1 MVLTE
6 VIFMAYSPLQRQDLP
21 QVLTDSAF
29 TRQEKQLILAYY
41 DEGKLAEVL
50 PLLRKQRGA
59 LLDTIH
65 ERQSNL
71 ECLDY
76 LIYQL
81 KKAQT
86 A

>member
-1 MVLTE
+1 
-6 VIFMAYSPLQRQDLP
+6 MAYSPLQRRDLP
-21 QVLTDSAF
+21 QALADSAF
-29 TRQEKQLILAYY
+29 TQQEKQLILAYY
-41 DEGKLAEVL
+41 DEGNLAEVL
-50 PLLRKQRGA
+50 PLLRRQRSA

>member
-1 MVLTE
+1 MVLAE

-21 QVLTDSAF
+21 QALADSAF
-29 TRQEKQLILAYY
+29 TQQEKQLILAYY
-41 DEGKLAEVL
+41 DEGKLTEVL
-50 PLLRKQRGA
+50 PLLRRQRSA

-81 KKAQT
+81 KKA
-86 A
+86 